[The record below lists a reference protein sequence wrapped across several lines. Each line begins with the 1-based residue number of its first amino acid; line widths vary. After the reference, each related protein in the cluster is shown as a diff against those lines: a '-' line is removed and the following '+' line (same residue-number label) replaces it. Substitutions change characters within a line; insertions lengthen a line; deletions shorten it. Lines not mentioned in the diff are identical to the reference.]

1 MVTLAPTTAVA
12 GEPFRSGTVLPRPVS
27 MVDKLTSSLRRLSGV
42 GSKKPAHGLDLTGV
56 GLQRDESGASSGRP
70 VFR

>member
-1 MVTLAPTTAVA
+1 M
-12 GEPFRSGTVLPRPVS
+12 LPRPVS

>member
-1 MVTLAPTTAVA
+1 
-12 GEPFRSGTVLPRPVS
+12 VLPRPVS

-42 GSKKPAHGLDLTGV
+42 GSKKPAHGLDLTV